1 MEKHMTYTEHF
12 AKIVE
17 EQLARVERMKNAE
30 PAPDF
35 AAKSRIIIGTIDGD
49 GIGLIIMDSCRAI
62 LDKLLA
68 DDIASGKIE
77 LRKIEGLTI
86 ENRIAK
92 METVPA
98 DTLAAIK
105 ECDLLLK
112 LALPQLQ
119 AKATT
124 CLTSRVPTLR

>member
-49 GIGLIIMDSCRAI
+49 GIGPIIMDSCRAI

-105 ECDLLLK
+105 E
-112 LALPQLQ
+112 
-119 AKATT
+119 
-124 CLTSRVPTLR
+124 